1 MTVLPGKK
9 KRSSLTRV
17 RTKGRVIKRFVR
29 NILLTVNIVLVI
41 ALLLAYLSVYLNPAT
56 TAFPALFGLAY
67 PYLVAANII
76 MVVVWVLFRKWFAPV
91 SYTHLRAHETK
102 ANLVCR

>member
-9 KRSSLTRV
+9 KRSSSTRV
-17 RTKGRVIKRFVR
+17 RTKGSGIKRFLR
-29 NILLTVNIVLVI
+29 NILLAVNIVLVI

-56 TAFPALFGLAY
+56 TSFPALFGLAY

-76 MVVVWVLFRKWFAPV
+76 MVAGVDPLQEMAMP
-91 SYTHLRAHETK
+91 
-102 ANLVCR
+102 